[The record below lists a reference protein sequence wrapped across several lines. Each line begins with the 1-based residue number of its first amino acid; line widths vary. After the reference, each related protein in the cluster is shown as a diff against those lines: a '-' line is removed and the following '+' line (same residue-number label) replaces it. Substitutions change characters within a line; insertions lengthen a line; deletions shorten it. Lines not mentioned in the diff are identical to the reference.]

1 MGKIEGNREQKGQQ
15 MSESFTVGDLVAE
28 FLQQCGV
35 TTAYGVISIHNIP
48 MLDGIGRRN
57 AIRFVPSRGEAGG
70 GHMADAH
77 ARVSGGLGVLF
88 SSTGPGAANT
98 PGALVEARFA
108 STPLLHLTGQS
119 ALANLGKDQG
129 AVHDVPDQLGM
140 LAAVSKSAYRI
151 ESAQTAFATLCEA
164 AAQALT
170 PPMGPVSV
178 EIPIDVQRTALP
190 RPDALD
196 DLALPIPSPRAPSA
210 AELDRAADIL
220 AGARRP
226 LLWCGGGARE
236 AGAAVARLVELGIPL
251 VTSWQGR
258 GVLPEDH
265 PLTLGG
271 LNGNGSPLVEAFYET
286 VDVMLVAGSHLRGQE
301 TRDMT
306 MTLPARR
313 IQIDVDAM
321 ANGRTYECEQFI
333 CADAA
338 LTLNALADRLEGRVS
353 IEAGYGDEF
362 ARLKADATAAYLEVL
377 EQYASFPEAL
387 RQAMPRDAIFVRD
400 ITLNNSTWGNRIFPL
415 YGPRDSVYPI
425 GAAIGPGSA
434 MGIGAAIGAAE
445 GRKVVAMCGDG
456 GFNLGLAELPTAVQ
470 EGADVTFLVMN
481 DGGYGVI
488 GHIQDALYGERR
500 YFGDVRGVNLET
512 MAAATGMPYWK
523 VGKVDEFGPV
533 TAEAI
538 AHAGPALVEV
548 DMVAMGPFPRYF
560 APPPNMQ
567 TKD

>member
-1 MGKIEGNREQKGQQ
+1 MT
-15 MSESFTVGDLVAE
+15 ESFNVGDLVAE

-35 TTAYGVISIHNIP
+35 TTAYGVVSVHNIP

-108 STPLLHLTGQS
+108 ATPLLHLTGQS
-119 ALANLGKDQG
+119 ARQNLGTGQG

-140 LAAVSKSAYRI
+140 LAAVSKKAYRI

-178 EIPIDVQRTALP
+178 EIPIDVQRTNIA
-190 RPDALD
+190 RPEALD
-196 DLALPIPSPRAPSA
+196 NLVLPIPSPRAPSA
-210 AELDRAADIL
+210 GELDRAADAL
-220 AGARRP
+220 ANAKRP

-236 AGAAVARLVELGIPL
+236 AGAAVARLVALGVPL

-258 GVLPEDH
+258 GVMAEDQ
-265 PLTLGG
+265 PMTLGG

-286 VDVMLVAGSHLRGQE
+286 VDLMIVAGSRLRGHE

-313 IQIDVDAM
+313 IQIDVDPL
-321 ANGRTYECEQFI
+321 ANGRTYDCEQFI
-333 CADAA
+333 CADVA
-338 LTLNALADRLEGRVS
+338 LTLDALADRLEGRMSVQ
-353 IEAGYGDEF
+353 AGYEVEIGK
-362 ARLKADATAAYLEVL
+362 LKADATTAYLGIL
-377 EQYASFPEAL
+377 EQYAGFPAAL
-387 RQAMPRDAIFVRD
+387 RQAMPRDALFVRD
-400 ITLNNSTWGNRIFPL
+400 VTLNNSTWGNRIFPL
-415 YGPRDSVYPI
+415 YGPHDSVYPV
-425 GAAIGPGSA
+425 GAGIGPGSA
-434 MGIGAAIGAAE
+434 LGIGAAIAAAGD
-445 GRKVVAMCGDG
+445 GRKTVAMCGDG

-470 EGADVTFLVMN
+470 EGAAVTLLVMN
-481 DGGYGVI
+481 DGGYCVI
-488 GHIQDALYGERR
+488 GHIQDALDGGRR
-500 YFGDVRGVNLET
+500 YFGDRRG
-512 MAAATGMPYWK
+512 P
-523 VGKVDEFGPV
+523 
-533 TAEAI
+533 
-538 AHAGPALVEV
+538 
-548 DMVAMGPFPRYF
+548 
-560 APPPNMQ
+560 
-567 TKD
+567 

>member
-1 MGKIEGNREQKGQQ
+1 MT
-15 MSESFTVGDLVAE
+15 ESFNVGDLVAE

-35 TTAYGVISIHNIP
+35 TTAYGVVSVHNIP

-108 STPLLHLTGQS
+108 ATPLLHLTGQS
-119 ALANLGKDQG
+119 ARQNLGTGQG

-140 LAAVSKSAYRI
+140 LAAVSKKAYRI

-178 EIPIDVQRTALP
+178 EIPIDVQRTNIA
-190 RPDALD
+190 RPEALD
-196 DLALPIPSPRAPSA
+196 NLVLPIPSPRAPSA
-210 AELDRAADIL
+210 GELDRAADAL
-220 AGARRP
+220 ANAKRP

-236 AGAAVARLVELGIPL
+236 AGAAVARLVALGVPL

-258 GVLPEDH
+258 GVMAEDQ
-265 PLTLGG
+265 PMTLGG

-286 VDVMLVAGSHLRGQE
+286 VDLMIVAGSRLRGHE

-313 IQIDVDAM
+313 IQIDVDPL
-321 ANGRTYECEQFI
+321 ANGRTYDCEQFI
-333 CADAA
+333 CADVA
-338 LTLNALADRLEGRVS
+338 LTLDALADRLEGRMSVQ
-353 IEAGYGDEF
+353 AGYEVEIGK
-362 ARLKADATAAYLEVL
+362 LKADATTAYLGIL
-377 EQYASFPEAL
+377 EQYAGFPAAL
-387 RQAMPRDAIFVRD
+387 RQAMPRDALFVRD
-400 ITLNNSTWGNRIFPL
+400 VTLNNSTWGNRIFPL
-415 YGPRDSVYPI
+415 YGPRDSVYPV
-425 GAAIGPGSA
+425 GAGIGPGSA
-434 MGIGAAIGAAE
+434 LGIGAAIAAAGD
-445 GRKVVAMCGDG
+445 GRKTVAMCGDG

-488 GHIQDALYGERR
+488 GHIQDAMYGERR
-500 YFGDVRGVNLET
+500 YFGDVRGANLKI
-512 MAAATGMPYWK
+512 MAEATGMPYWK
-523 VGKVDEFGPV
+523 VGNVEEFGAV
-533 TAEAI
+533 VAEAI

-548 DMVAMGPFPRYF
+548 DMVAIGPYPRYF
-560 APPPNMQ
+560 APPPFAEAS
-567 TKD
+567 KD

>member
-1 MGKIEGNREQKGQQ
+1 MT
-15 MSESFTVGDLVAE
+15 ESFTVGDLVAE

-35 TTAYGVISIHNIP
+35 TTAYGVISVHNIP

-77 ARVSGGLGVLF
+77 ARVTGSLGVLF

-108 STPLLHLTGQS
+108 ATPLLHLTGQS
-119 ALANLGKDQG
+119 ARANLGKGQG
-129 AVHDVPDQLGM
+129 TVHDVPDQLGM

-151 ESAQTAFATLCEA
+151 DSARTAFATLCEA

-190 RPDALD
+190 RPEALD
-196 DLALPIPSPRAPSA
+196 NLVLPIPRPRAPGA
-210 AELDRAADIL
+210 GELDRAADAL
-220 AGARRP
+220 AGAKRP
-226 LLWCGGGARE
+226 LLWCGGGARD
-236 AGAAVARLVELGIPL
+236 AGAAVARLVALGVPL

-258 GVLPEDH
+258 GVLAEDH
-265 PLTLGG
+265 PMTLGG

-286 VDVMLVAGSHLRGQE
+286 VDLMLVAGSRLRGHE

-313 IQIDVDAM
+313 IQIDVDAL
-321 ANGRTYECEQFI
+321 ANGRTYDCEQFI
-333 CADAA
+333 CADVA
-338 LTLNALADRLEGRVS
+338 LTLDALAERLEGRMSVAAS
-353 IEAGYGDEF
+353 YAAEIAT
-362 ARLKADATAAYLEVL
+362 LKADATAAYLEIL
-377 EQYASFPEAL
+377 EQYAGFPDAL
-387 RQAMPRDAIFVRD
+387 RQAMPRDALFVRD
-400 ITLNNSTWGNRIFPL
+400 VTLNNSTWGNRIFPL
-415 YGPRDSVYPI
+415 YGPRDSVYPV
-425 GAAIGPGSA
+425 GAGIGPGSA
-434 MGIGAAIGAAE
+434 LGIGAAIGAGK
-445 GRKVVAMCGDG
+445 GRKTVAMCGDG

-488 GHIQDALYGERR
+488 GHIQDAMYGGRQ
-500 YFGDVRGVNLET
+500 YFGAVRGANLEV
-512 MAAATGMPYWK
+512 MATATGMPYWK
-523 VGKVDEFGPV
+523 VSKVEDFGATV
-533 TAEAI
+533 AEAI
-538 AHAGPALVEV
+538 AHPGPALVEV
-548 DMVAMGPFPRYF
+548 DMVAIGPYPRYF
-560 APPPNMQ
+560 APPPFAAA
-567 TKD
+567 KD

>member
-1 MGKIEGNREQKGQQ
+1 
-15 MSESFTVGDLVAE
+15 MSESYTVGDLVAE

-35 TTAYGVISIHNIP
+35 TTAYGVISVHNIP

-77 ARVSGGLGVLF
+77 ARVTGTMGVLF

-108 STPLLHLTGQS
+108 ATPMLHLTGQS
-119 ALANLGKDQG
+119 ATGNLGTGQG
-129 AVHDVPDQLGM
+129 TVHDVADQLGM
-140 LAAVSKSAYRI
+140 LKAVSKEAYRI
-151 ESAQTAFATLCEA
+151 TSAQTAFATLCEA
-164 AAQALT
+164 AAVAQT

-178 EIPIDVQRTALP
+178 EVPIDIQQTEIE

-196 DLALPIPSPRAPSA
+196 NLVLPIPGARVPTDGD
-210 AELDRAADIL
+210 LDRAAEALANAKRPIL
-220 AGARRP
+220 W
-226 LLWCGGGARE
+226 LGGGARE
-236 AGAAVARLVELGIPL
+236 AGAAVARLVEMGIPV

-258 GVLPEDH
+258 GVLAEDH

-271 LNGNGSPLVEAFYET
+271 LNGNGSPMIEAFYET
-286 VDVMLVAGSHLRGQE
+286 VDLMVVAGSRLRGHE
-301 TRDMT
+301 TKDMT
-306 MTLPARR
+306 MTLPSHR
-313 IQIDVDAM
+313 IQIDVDPM
-321 ANGRTYECEQFI
+321 ANGRTYDCEQFI

-338 LTLNALADRLEGRVS
+338 LTLDALADRLANRSTGKLS
-353 IEAGYGDEF
+353 IEPGYSAEITK
-362 ARLKADATAAYLEVL
+362 LKADATAAYLEVMG
-377 EQYASFPEAL
+377 QYAPFPATL
-387 RQAMPRDAIFVRD
+387 RAAMPRDALFVRD

-415 YGPRDSVYPI
+415 YGPRDSVYPV

-434 MGIGAAIGAAE
+434 LGIGAAIAASD

-488 GHIQDALYGERR
+488 GHIQDAMYGERKF
-500 YFGDVRGVNLET
+500 FGDVRGVNLDV
-512 MAAATGMPYWK
+512 MATATGMPYFK
-523 VGKVDEFGPV
+523 VSTVEDFGA
-533 TAEAI
+533 TIAEAI
-538 AHAGPALVEV
+538 AIAGPALVEV
-548 DMVAMGPFPRYF
+548 DMTAIGPFPRYF
-560 APPPNMQ
+560 APPPYAA
-567 TKD
+567 KG

>member
-1 MGKIEGNREQKGQQ
+1 MTEQ
-15 MSESFTVGDLVAE
+15 FTVGDLVAE

-57 AIRFVPSRGEAGG
+57 AIRFVPARGEAGG

-77 ARVSGGLGVLF
+77 ARVTGGLGVLF

-108 STPLLHLTGQS
+108 STPMLHLTGQS
-119 ALANLGKDQG
+119 ATANLGRGQG

-140 LAAVSKSAYRI
+140 LASVSKSAYRI
-151 ESAQTAFATLCEA
+151 DSAQTAFATLCEA
-164 AAQALT
+164 AAVAQT
-170 PPMGPVSV
+170 PPMGPVSI
-178 EIPIDVQRTALP
+178 EIPIDVQRTAIE
-190 RPDALD
+190 RPEALD
-196 DLALPIPSPRAPSA
+196 DLVLPIPAPRAPSDS
-210 AELDRAADIL
+210 ELDRAADAL
-220 AGARRP
+220 AAAKRP
-226 LLWCGGGARE
+226 LLWTGGGARE
-236 AGAAVARLVELGIPL
+236 AGGAIARLVEMGIPL

-258 GVLPEDH
+258 GVLAEDH

-271 LNGNGSPLVEAFYET
+271 LNGNGSPLIESFYES
-286 VDVMLVAGSHLRGQE
+286 VDLMLIAGSRLRGHE

-306 MTLPARR
+306 MTLPTRR

-321 ANGRTYECEQFI
+321 ANGRTYDCEQFI

-338 LTLNALADRLEGRVS
+338 LTLEALADRLEGRLSV
-353 IEAGYGDEF
+353 EPGYGAEIGK
-362 ARLKADATAAYLEVL
+362 LKVEATEAYLGIL
-377 EQYASFPEAL
+377 EQYASFPKAL
-387 RQAMPRDAIFVRD
+387 RQAMPRDALFVRD
-400 ITLNNSTWGNRIFPL
+400 ITLSNSTWGNRIFPL

-434 MGIGAAIGAAE
+434 MGIGAAIAASD
-445 GRKVVAMCGDG
+445 GRKTVAMCGDG

-470 EGADVTFLVMN
+470 EGADITFLVMN

-488 GHIQDALYGERR
+488 GHIQDALYGERHF
-500 YFGDVRGVNLET
+500 FGDVRGVNLEV
-512 MAAATGMPYWK
+512 MATATGMPYFK
-523 VGKVDEFGPV
+523 VGTVEDFGPV
-533 TAEAI
+533 MAEAI
-538 AHAGPALVEV
+538 AIPGPALVEV
-548 DMVAMGPFPRYF
+548 DMVAIGAFPRYF
-560 APPPNMQ
+560 APPPYTQ